1 MCVATNANKS
11 LRLHND
17 GSGAAKITS
26 SPEAA
31 QLHQVL
37 LKEMRRVTWESE
49 TGNPDLF
56 EIKRNLYV
64 NSKREEHRIYRMF
77 FSFYVVFLMISI
89 LVSFQNIH

>member
-11 LRLHND
+11 LRLQYMMVRFFKNHIIS
-17 GSGAAKITS
+17 GSCG
-26 SPEAA
+26 

-49 TGNPDLF
+49 TGNPNLF

-77 FSFYVVFLMISI
+77 FFMWCF
-89 LVSFQNIH
+89 